1 MSELRE
7 ECYKCLNNQ
16 SCPGAADYG
25 SIICMTKR
33 KYKMPGNEEDSIYAH
48 KFAIMQ
54 KQINEKEK
62 KIKELEEANK
72 QLDLDYV
79 DKNYIPKQKVKEI
92 IYIIIDYKIP
102 RATNNGYYYDYFIK
116 QEYKN
121 DFVRLFNKLLED
133 K

>member
-1 MSELRE
+1 MSNIEGDLTTAYLKGYADAE
-7 ECYKCLNNQ
+7 EEYR
-16 SCPGAADYG
+16 
-25 SIICMTKR
+25 KR
-33 KYKMPGNEEDSIYAH
+33 
-48 KFAIMQ
+48 
-54 KQINEKEK
+54 
-62 KIKELEEANK
+62 IKELEAKLEEANK

-92 IYIIIDYKIP
+92 IYTIIDYKIP

-121 DFVRLFNKLLED
+121 DFVKLFNKLLED